1 MTRDRGGE
9 VFIDTTGDVRKGEG
23 SISVDAR
30 VSRVAAASRADV
42 ITRLALIIA
51 PAPPSPPPSAPFS
64 SSMIFWRLSTNFCIA
79 WSR

>member
-51 PAPPSPPPSAPFS
+51 PPHRRPLPPRPS
-64 SSMIFWRLSTNFCIA
+64 R
-79 WSR
+79 RR